1 MCGEKES
8 WSITWRRCRG
18 IEYFPPEMG
27 YEMMANVSTSQMVHL
42 LLLFSFLENRKTYMI
57 LMKNCIIVGE
67 ATKGKRK

>member
-1 MCGEKES
+1 MVKKNLGASHGGAVEALN
-8 WSITWRRCRG
+8 I
-18 IEYFPPEMG
+18 FPPEMG
-27 YEMMANVSTSQMVHL
+27 YEMMANVSTSQMVLL